1 MRNIFEDKCG
11 ALSQRRA
18 GLSLN
23 QENPGAL
30 TIVHTEA
37 SVGWGG
43 QEIRILQEA
52 RWLRGRGHRVLLL
65 APGQSEILRRGK
77 EDGFETEVFAF
88 EKRTQWMDFFRL
100 ASAFKRLKPDVVG
113 THSSVDS
120 WAGLLAARMARVPV
134 ALRYRHVSAP
144 VHSHMMNKFLYRRCS
159 DHVLT
164 TAECIRT
171 ELVRNLGVP
180 EAKITTVPTGIEP
193 PKFERSREEARGEI
207 CRKLGLEE
215 SARFIGC
222 VAVLRNW
229 KGQEYLMSAF
239 DSIAKEFPEHRLL
252 LVGEGPGRPR
262 LEKYRDGLAAKDRIL
277 LVGHQNDPWLFF
289 RGMDAAVLPSYKD
302 EGIPQSLLQAMFAEC
317 PVLGATTGGIPE
329 IVIDGET
336 GLLFPPKTIPELA
349 VALAATL
356 RDTQK
361 RGRRVQKALEF
372 VRSRHTLDQMGE
384 AVLSIIEKVRRSK

>member
-1 MRNIFEDKCG
+1 MRRFEP
-11 ALSQRRA
+11 LSEQTD
-18 GLSLN
+18 SLRSMSKA
-23 QENPGAL
+23 ERSL

-52 RWLRGRGHRVLLL
+52 RWLREQGHRVLLF
-65 APGQSEILRRGK
+65 APLQSNLLSRAK
-77 EDGFETEVFAF
+77 DDGFETEVFAF
-88 EKRTQWMDFFRL
+88 EKRTQWTDCLRLLRRFR
-100 ASAFKRLKPDVVG
+100 RLKPDVVG

-134 ALRYRHVSAP
+134 VLRYRHVSAP
-144 VHSHMMNKFLYRRCS
+144 VHAHFMNRLLYQRCC

-164 TAECIRT
+164 TAECIRQ
-171 ELVRNLGVP
+171 ELIRNLGLA
-180 EAKITTVPTGIEP
+180 EDRITTAPTGTNP
-193 PKFERSREEARGEI
+193 PKFEKTREEARTEI
-207 CRKLGLEE
+207 CRKLSLEE

-239 DSIAKEFPEHRLL
+239 DTIAKEFPEHRLL

-262 LEKYRDGLAAKDRIL
+262 LEKYRDGLATRDRML

-329 IVIDGET
+329 IVINGET
-336 GLLFPPKTIPELA
+336 GLLFPPKAVNELA
-349 VALAATL
+349 AALQLTLLDHIKAAE
-356 RDTQK
+356 
-361 RGRRVQKALEF
+361 RVQKALEL
-372 VRSRHTLDQMGE
+372 VRSRHTLDHMGNT
-384 AVLSIIEKVRRSK
+384 VLSIIEKVRRSK

>member
-1 MRNIFEDKCG
+1 ME
-11 ALSQRRA
+11 
-18 GLSLN
+18 
-23 QENPGAL
+23 
-30 TIVHTEA
+30 
-37 SVGWGG
+37 
-43 QEIRILQEA
+43 
-52 RWLRGRGHRVLLL
+52 RVMV
-65 APGQSEILRRGK
+65 K
-77 EDGFETEVFAF
+77 
-88 EKRTQWMDFFRL
+88 
-100 ASAFKRLKPDVVG
+100 
-113 THSSVDS
+113 
-120 WAGLLAARMARVPV
+120 
-134 ALRYRHVSAP
+134 LRYRYVSAP
-144 VHSHMMNKFLYRRCS
+144 VHAHMMNKLLYRRCS

-193 PKFERSREEARGEI
+193 PTFEKSREEARREI
-207 CRKLGLEE
+207 CRKVGLEE
-215 SARFIGC
+215 NGRFIGC

-239 DSIAKEFPEHRLL
+239 DSIGKEFPEHRLL

-329 IVIDGET
+329 IVMDGET
-336 GLLFPPKTIPELA
+336 GLLFPPKTVSELA
-349 VALAATL
+349 GALKRTL
-356 RDTQK
+356 TEGTEGNEGT
-361 RGRRVQKALEF
+361 GRRVRRALEL
-372 VRSRHTLDQMGE
+372 VRSRHTLDQMGK

>member
-1 MRNIFEDKCG
+1 MSKVER
-11 ALSQRRA
+11 
-18 GLSLN
+18 
-23 QENPGAL
+23 AL

-52 RWLRGRGHRVLLL
+52 RWLRGRGHRVLLF
-65 APGQSEILRRGK
+65 APGQSELLRRGR
-77 EDGFETEVFAF
+77 EDRFETETLAF
-88 EKRTQWMDFFRL
+88 EKRAQWMDCLRL
-100 ASAFKRLKPDVVG
+100 VRILRRLKPDVVG

-120 WAGLLAARMARVPV
+120 WAGLLAGRMAGVPV
-134 ALRYRHVSAP
+134 LLRYRHVSAP
-144 VHSHMMNKFLYRRCS
+144 VHAHMMNRFLYRRCC

-164 TAECIRT
+164 TAECIRQ
-171 ELVRNLGVP
+171 ELIRNLGVA
-180 EAKITTVPTGIEP
+180 EGKVTTVPTGIEP
-193 PKFERSREEARGEI
+193 PKFEKTREEARREL
-207 CRKLGLEE
+207 CRKLNLEE
-215 SARFIGC
+215 TVRFIGC

-239 DSIAKEFPEHRLL
+239 DAIAQEFPEHRLL

-262 LEKYRDGLAAKDRIL
+262 LEKYRDGLRAKDGIL

-349 VALAATL
+349 AALTTTL
-356 RDTQK
+356 RDTEK
-361 RGRRVQKALEF
+361 TARRVRNALEF
-372 VRSRHTLDQMGE
+372 VRKRHTLDQMGD
-384 AVLSIIEKVRRSK
+384 AVLSIIQNVRERK